1 MRAEIGEAY
10 EASTTPTRALEQAKG
25 QRLSLRRAIDEFRD
39 VLDAPGAA
47 TTERLAPVL
56 DHLKVVFGVHVEVT
70 ETPGGLYEEILE
82 IAPRLANKIAR
93 FKREHVSIRKAIR
106 SSPATGGVAP
116 TSSTRPTTWISVA
129 RADPIGGALIRPA
142 ASGSPLAT
150 EPPRP
155 AVAAPFAPLWA
166 APALSCTLRVLLAL
180 GICIFASA
188 LASALGVHDDTGSR
202 GDRCTACP
210 RLRRGSR
217 CQPRAPTPTR
227 YGCWLWMTV
236 PRCENEFALR

>member
-70 ETPGGLYEEILE
+70 ETTGGLYEEILE

-93 FKREHVSIRKAIR
+93 FKREHVSISKAIR
-106 SSPATGGVAP
+106 SSLDDLPDDGLPSPDLRGRLDLLHELLAP
-116 TSSTRPTTWISVA
+116 HRR
-129 RADPIGGALIRPA
+129 RADPTRRQRFPPGNRAAAAGRGGPFRPA
-142 ASGSPLAT
+142 LGGTCFVLYAT
-150 EPPRP
+150 S
-155 AVAAPFAPLWA
+155 AT
-166 APALSCTLRVLLAL
+166 CTWHLH
-180 GICIFASA
+180 ICI
-188 LASALGVHDDTGSR
+188 GTCIG
-202 GDRCTACP
+202 TW
-210 RLRRGSR
+210 
-217 CQPRAPTPTR
+217 RA
-227 YGCWLWMTV
+227 
-236 PRCENEFALR
+236 